1 MGSYGQIVHE
11 QRLAA
16 EAEAAAKE
24 KRQRFNLGSWDER
37 TPWQREVDERIG
49 SAVAARAVHD
59 AGVAV
64 AEAHGRLRAVTV
76 ERDDA
81 LREVARLR
89 AAIREHGGWPI
100 LPPRDSG
107 EGDGS

>member
-24 KRQRFNLGSWDER
+24 KRHRFNLGTWDER

-59 AGVAV
+59 AGLAV
-64 AEAHGRLRAVTV
+64 VEATGRLIAVTA
-76 ERDDA
+76 ERDAA
-81 LREVARLR
+81 LREVAKLR
-89 AAIREHGGWPI
+89 AEIREHGGWPI
-100 LPPRDSG
+100 LPPPDYGIES
-107 EGDGS
+107 